1 MTDPNEVLQIDEVF
15 TNVSKGMVAK
25 QKDLELFKPIKDKKQ
40 IVMEILNRGEL
51 QVSEMERDDA

>member
-1 MTDPNEVLQIDEVF
+1 METNPAEVLQIDEIF

-40 IVMEILNRGEL
+40 IIMEILNKGEL
-51 QVSEMERDDA
+51 

>member
-1 MTDPNEVLQIDEVF
+1 VTDPNEVLQIDEVF